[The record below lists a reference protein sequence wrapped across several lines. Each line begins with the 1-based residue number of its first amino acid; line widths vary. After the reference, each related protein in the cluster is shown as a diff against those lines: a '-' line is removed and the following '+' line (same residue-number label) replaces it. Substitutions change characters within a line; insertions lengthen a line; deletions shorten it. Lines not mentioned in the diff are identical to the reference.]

1 MTLEELS
8 DLSSA
13 VRGKRFRKK
22 CIVFCSSMM
31 FEKAKK
37 KGYVEI
43 IQSAGATFVRDA
55 CADFTPLISSLKV
68 GSVVTDSAKGAH
80 YMRKVH
86 GVDISLKDTKTIIE
100 ENTA

>member
-1 MTLEELS
+1 
-8 DLSSA
+8 
-13 VRGKRFRKK
+13 
-22 CIVFCSSMM
+22 MM
-31 FEKAKK
+31 YEKAKE
-37 KGYVEI
+37 KGYASVIE
-43 IQSAGATFVRDA
+43 SAGGTIVRDA

-86 GVDISLKDTKTIIE
+86 GVDISLKNTKTIIE